1 MFCRMAAAAR
11 RATMGGVDNR
21 KRWRQLTVWLHVL
34 SSAGWMAQAMA
45 LCVMLSTGLV
55 TDDPAVRT
63 AATTMSL
70 ATDGRLL
77 GPMADVSAF
86 TGLMLSAATP
96 WGFARHW
103 WVLVKFAITLVQ
115 LYAGIFL
122 LSPQLQESA
131 VTGPVPSQVAATAL
145 MASAIAFQGWLSVA
159 KPWGTVGRR
168 RRGGGTGPAWVFV
181 AAVLGGVLD
190 LILAFV
196 LGHPMPLLSI
206 VLLVVVLSVRRSWTV
221 RPAGGSGA
229 PTTG

>member
-1 MFCRMAAAAR
+1 ME
-11 RATMGGVDNR
+11 NR

-45 LCVMLSTGLV
+45 LCVMLATGLV
-55 TDDPAVRT
+55 TDDPAVR
-63 AATTMSL
+63 AASTSMSL

-86 TGLMLSAATP
+86 TGIMLSAATP
-96 WGFARHW
+96 WGFFRHW
-103 WVLVKFAITLVQ
+103 WVLTKFTITIIQ

-131 VTGPVPSQVAATAL
+131 VTGPVPLQVAATAL
-145 MASAIAFQGWLSVA
+145 MASAIAFQGWLSIA
-159 KPWGTVGRR
+159 KPWGTVGRRR

-181 AAVLGGVLD
+181 AAVLGGLLD
-190 LILAFV
+190 LGLAFV

-206 VLLVVVLSVRRSWTV
+206 VLVVVVLARRRTWSA
-221 RPAGGSGA
+221 PAAGSRAAAGER
-229 PTTG
+229 G